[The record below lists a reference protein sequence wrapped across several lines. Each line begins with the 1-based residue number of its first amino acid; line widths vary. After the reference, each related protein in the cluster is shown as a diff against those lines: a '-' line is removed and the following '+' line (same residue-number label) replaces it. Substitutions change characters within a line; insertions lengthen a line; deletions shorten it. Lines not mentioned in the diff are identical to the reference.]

1 MKTHLIFIKRIT
13 PHEITYTHTYIK
25 HKESIQH
32 IEIHETY
39 IKTLVHK
46 RNINKHKKYI
56 TYTYRVHKQHVQ
68 TT

>member
-13 PHEITYTHTYIK
+13 PHKITYTHTYIK

-39 IKTLVHK
+39 IKNTS
-46 RNINKHKKYI
+46 
-56 TYTYRVHKQHVQ
+56 TQTQHKQ
-68 TT
+68 T